1 MATKDEE
8 QIIEQQPDSTP
19 EVTEEQPVATKKNKK
34 KKKGSKQSLYETLK
48 LETKEGDDKPSGSLR
63 LRDILGGDHLISLVR
78 KQLGLI
84 VMIVIITTVYVAYRY
99 QCQQDTIDINQ
110 LETEVLDAKYKALSS
125 SSKLTEISRQS
136 NVLQVLRQH
145 GDTLLLPSKQPPF
158 NIFIPVEDKK

>member
-8 QIIEQQPDSTP
+8 QIIEQQPSTTP
-19 EVTEEQPVATKKNKK
+19 EATEEQPEAPKKAKK
-34 KKKGSKQSLYETLK
+34 KEKKEGKQSLYQKLK
-48 LETKEGDDKPSGSLR
+48 LEAKEGDDKPSGSLR

-84 VMIVIITTVYVAYRY
+84 VMIVVITTVYVAYRY

-145 GDTLLLPSKQPPF
+145 NDTLLQPSKQPPF
-158 NIFIPVEDKK
+158 NIFIPVENK